1 MASDASDIGWG
12 GHTMQGVTEHAH
24 EYFSQEE
31 SAESSTYRE
40 LLGVFRC
47 LQAMISLCH
56 GKFVVFQVDAQN
68 LLGIVNRGSPR
79 LKLNALARDLFWFGL
94 EHRITLSV
102 EWVPREEN
110 TLADELSKL
119 LIPDD
124 SMLSRAFFRKLEER
138 FGPHSVDLF
147 ASGAN
152 NQCGKFYSLHWCR
165 GTAGVNAFAFNWGGE
180 SAWGNCPY
188 RLIGRVWRKLQSDAA
203 VATLLVPL
211 WESATWWTLLVPDAI
226 HFAEAVVDWVWLPR
240 MEPTLFVPGVGP
252 TGRDVTP
259 PDWPIMAVRVDFS
272 AGATLR
278 RISLRDR
285 CVRGGCDACRS
296 LKWHR

>member
-12 GHTMQGVTEHAH
+12 GHTMQGVMEHAH

-79 LKLNALARDLFWFGL
+79 LKLNALARELFWFGL

-102 EWVPREEN
+102 EWVPKEEN

-119 LIPDD
+119 FIPDD

-138 FGPHSVDLF
+138 FGPHTVDLF

-165 GTAGVNAFAFNWGGE
+165 GTAGVNAFAFN
-180 SAWGNCPY
+180 
-188 RLIGRVWRKLQSDAA
+188 
-203 VATLLVPL
+203 
-211 WESATWWTLLVPDAI
+211 
-226 HFAEAVVDWVWLPR
+226 
-240 MEPTLFVPGVGP
+240 
-252 TGRDVTP
+252 
-259 PDWPIMAVRVDFS
+259 
-272 AGATLR
+272 
-278 RISLRDR
+278 
-285 CVRGGCDACRS
+285 
-296 LKWHR
+296 